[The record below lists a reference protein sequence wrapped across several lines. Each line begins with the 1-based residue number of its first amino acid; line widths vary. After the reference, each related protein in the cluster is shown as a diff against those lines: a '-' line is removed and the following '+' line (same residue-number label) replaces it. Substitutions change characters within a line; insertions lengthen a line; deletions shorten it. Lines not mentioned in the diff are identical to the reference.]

1 MQNSS
6 NALVWRENARII
18 SIVVLMALSVR
29 YKELI
34 YLGVLWGLYLL
45 LFGNIKRIPRDN
57 NKMVYM
63 IRMTLYFLPYAM
75 PALFTCKI
83 SLSMNKDIFIGTVI
97 AVIFYIAWVF
107 WNRKG
112 IMLILSDQMIA
123 YSDKESRFNIV
134 MKIYTMFGTAI
145 SEELFFR
152 LFVLTLSAPFY
163 ILAPISIIYFFLSHL
178 LLPWGNAFTKRD
190 HINQILIG
198 SVNVVLFYSCN
209 SAIPGIVLHLMI
221 NFIKII
227 MYVKLI
233 DRHFCRPEKYE
244 LLIERQLF
252 DGKEL

>member
-6 NALVWRENARII
+6 NVLAWRENARII
-18 SIVVLMALSVR
+18 SIVVLLALSVG
-29 YKELI
+29 YNELM
-34 YLGVLWGLYLL
+34 YLGILWGLYLL

-57 NKMVYM
+57 NKIAYM
-63 IRMTLYFLPYAM
+63 MRMTLYFLPYAM
-75 PALFTCKI
+75 PALLTRKI
-83 SLSMNKDIFIGTVI
+83 SISMNRDVFAGIVVAIILYV
-97 AVIFYIAWVF
+97 AWLF

-123 YSDKESRFNIV
+123 YSDKESKFNFF
-134 MKIYTMFGTAI
+134 MKIYSIFGAAI
-145 SEELFFR
+145 SEEIFFR

-163 ILAPISIIYFFLSHL
+163 ILTPISIIYFFLSHI

-198 SVNVVLFYSCN
+198 SINVILFYGCN
-209 SAIPGIVLHLMI
+209 SVIPGIVLHLLI

-233 DRHFCRPEKYE
+233 DRHYWRPKKYE